1 MIFITINE
9 YIEIKDK
16 IDQNATYL
24 ASNFGKIFALSNATK
39 SSWIS
44 AFLLLTVTLTSFM
57 LGRAAIPS
65 RNAFT
70 KFASAQE
77 QLILA

>member
-39 SSWIS
+39 SS
-44 AFLLLTVTLTSFM
+44 
-57 LGRAAIPS
+57 
-65 RNAFT
+65 
-70 KFASAQE
+70 
-77 QLILA
+77 